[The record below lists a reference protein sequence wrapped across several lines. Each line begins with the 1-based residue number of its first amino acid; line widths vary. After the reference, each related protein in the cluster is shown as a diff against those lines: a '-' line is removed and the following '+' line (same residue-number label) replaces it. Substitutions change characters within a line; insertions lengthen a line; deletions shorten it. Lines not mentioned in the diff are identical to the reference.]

1 MLELAPIRCKNCG
14 GAVASRVGG
23 LPACVFCGSDASYL
37 IPFEPVEGMETPEGV
52 IPFQVDLGDARD
64 AFDRF
69 ADSSIWYPADLN
81 DVNVRLNRILIPAW
95 MWEGEVETHWTGL
108 VRAQTQSGKRPVS
121 GAETTAFDQVLVPAS
136 TTLSLAE
143 LSSLGRFQEDTLVD
157 FDGQVME
164 DPFELMEMT
173 RSVARQAAQEVM
185 RLRHRAHISSR
196 EQTTELNTATVCVKL
211 TGRPVLIP
219 VYIGA
224 YRYKDTLYRLLIHGQ
239 TGSLVG
245 RAPISWVKV
254 SLAVVGGLLAS
265 ALAAVCS
272 GAMFWMSNA

>member
-1 MLELAPIRCKNCG
+1 MSELAPIRCKNCG
-14 GAVASRVGG
+14 GAVSSRVGG

-37 IPFEPVEGMETPEGV
+37 IPFEPEEGLEAPQGV
-52 IPFQVDLGDARD
+52 IPFQVDLRGARD
-64 AFDRF
+64 AFDQF

-81 DVNVRLNRILIPAW
+81 DVNVRLNRVLIPAW
-95 MWEGEVETHWTGL
+95 MWAGEVETHWTGL

-121 GAETTAFDQVLVPAS
+121 GAETMGFDQVLVPAS

-143 LSSLGRFQEDTLVD
+143 LAQLGRFQEDRLVD
-157 FDGQVME
+157 FDDHAME
-164 DPFELMEMT
+164 DAYELMEMT
-173 RSVARQAAQEVM
+173 RSVARQTAQGVM
-185 RLRHRAHISSR
+185 RLRHRGQIVSR

-211 TGRPVLIP
+211 SGRPVLIP

-239 TGSLVG
+239 TGALVG
-245 RAPISWVKV
+245 RAPVSWVKV
-254 SLAVVGGLLAS
+254 TLAVAGGLLAS

-272 GAMFWMSNA
+272 GVLVWLSV